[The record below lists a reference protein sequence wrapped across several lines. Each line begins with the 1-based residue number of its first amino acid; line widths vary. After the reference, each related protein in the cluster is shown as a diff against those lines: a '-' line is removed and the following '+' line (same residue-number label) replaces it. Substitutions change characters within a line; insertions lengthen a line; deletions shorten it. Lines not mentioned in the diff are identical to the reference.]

1 MRAKRWGVFFCNCR
15 STLEVDAARIE
26 SSAALVTVASQP
38 EQEVQAFAEQVE
50 QQEVEQVVV
59 GCCCAERSV
68 FETTLKGKTL
78 RFLDLKGNCFSPHSD
93 TAQAH
98 AKAQKMIRA
107 EMQASSIQAQH
118 PVPVNPLLVRNRVVL
133 YTEFPEGLEMVGLL
147 KDLVEEGPERLTV
160 CVAPEAQ
167 GLEDSPYWEQRAA
180 LIAVEGRLGSLRIIM
195 EPDPLTNG
203 GSQKRHALLADQ
215 LVVLT
220 KHPPPGIKKRTG
232 VHLLSSAEGELLEAT
247 AQQVREL
254 VGQFHKP
261 EHVSYNPAVCAGGDK
276 TIETCGRCITFC
288 PYDAISRDSENPFR
302 MSVDHMACEG
312 CGACVSACPTS
323 ALRFTEPSP
332 QEIYARMSALLTST
346 KQEQATDSPPLLLF
360 HCEEMGRKVL
370 DTAGQVPLPYPASV
384 LPVEV
389 PCLRYVSESNML
401 AAFSLGAAGVGL
413 LGCENCPNGEREL
426 LFEKY
431 ELSRT
436 VLQRFDLGAER
447 VRILTAED
455 GLEAEAVG
463 ALKQFASELN
473 EAPLAPTWTTP
484 RQTGNREIL
493 GEVLSGFIEQT
504 GKQPGGVKLAPELP
518 FAFAEVQDSGCTLCR
533 SCANVCPTNAFKF
546 NEEDSSLH
554 FKHINCVGCGLC
566 EQVCPENVITLRKEL
581 YLEKDALSYQMV
593 AEDEMIACTQCQKP
607 YINRKALETIE
618 AKLFGI
624 ESLQNTFS
632 GNRQNILRMCPDC
645 RAVTAMLEVD
655 QGWEP

>member
-68 FETTLKGKTL
+68 FETALKGKTL

-147 KDLVEEGPERLTV
+147 KDLVEEGPEGLTV

-261 EHVSYNPAVCAGGDK
+261 D
-276 TIETCGRCITFC
+276 
-288 PYDAISRDSENPFR
+288 
-302 MSVDHMACEG
+302 
-312 CGACVSACPTS
+312 
-323 ALRFTEPSP
+323 
-332 QEIYARMSALLTST
+332 
-346 KQEQATDSPPLLLF
+346 LF
-360 HCEEMGRKVL
+360 HSFFA
-370 DTAGQVPLPYPASV
+370 T
-384 LPVEV
+384 
-389 PCLRYVSESNML
+389 
-401 AAFSLGAAGVGL
+401 F
-413 LGCENCPNGEREL
+413 
-426 LFEKY
+426 LF
-431 ELSRT
+431 L
-436 VLQRFDLGAER
+436 
-447 VRILTAED
+447 
-455 GLEAEAVG
+455 
-463 ALKQFASELN
+463 
-473 EAPLAPTWTTP
+473 
-484 RQTGNREIL
+484 
-493 GEVLSGFIEQT
+493 
-504 GKQPGGVKLAPELP
+504 
-518 FAFAEVQDSGCTLCR
+518 
-533 SCANVCPTNAFKF
+533 
-546 NEEDSSLH
+546 
-554 FKHINCVGCGLC
+554 
-566 EQVCPENVITLRKEL
+566 
-581 YLEKDALSYQMV
+581 
-593 AEDEMIACTQCQKP
+593 
-607 YINRKALETIE
+607 
-618 AKLFGI
+618 
-624 ESLQNTFS
+624 
-632 GNRQNILRMCPDC
+632 
-645 RAVTAMLEVD
+645 
-655 QGWEP
+655 